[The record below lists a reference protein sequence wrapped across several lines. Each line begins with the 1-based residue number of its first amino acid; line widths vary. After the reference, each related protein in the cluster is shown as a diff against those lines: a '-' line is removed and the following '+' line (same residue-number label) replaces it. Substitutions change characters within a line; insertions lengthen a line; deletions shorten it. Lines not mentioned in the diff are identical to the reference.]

1 MPFAMYTDPDHRV
14 YHALGMTRRTADPEH
29 EHERGAY
36 VRHGLVG
43 GIAMVVRNALRVGMP
58 VWEKG
63 GDTAV
68 LGGEF
73 VLGPGCVHFA

>member
-1 MPFAMYTDPDHRV
+1 MPFALYSDPTHKL
-14 YHALGMTRRTADPEH
+14 YNALGMTLRTTDPGL

-36 VRHGLVG
+36 VRHGLVS
-43 GIAMVVRNALRVGMP
+43 GIAMVVRNALKVGMP

-63 GDTAV
+63 GDHAQ

-73 VLGPGCVHFA
+73 VLGPG